1 MNFVEQKFRE
11 INCNN
16 EKIHKIIVFTTF
28 FTQPKLNP
36 VKGRGHNFFL
46 NRGH

>member
-1 MNFVEQKFRE
+1 MNCVEQKFRE

-16 EKIHKIIVFTTF
+16 EISQNYCFDDIFSKP
-28 FTQPKLNP
+28 QLNP